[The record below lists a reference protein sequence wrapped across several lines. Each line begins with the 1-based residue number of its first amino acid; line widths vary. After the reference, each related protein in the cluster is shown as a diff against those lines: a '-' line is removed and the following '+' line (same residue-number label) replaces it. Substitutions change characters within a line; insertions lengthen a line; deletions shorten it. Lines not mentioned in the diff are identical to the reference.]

1 MGEVPEIDLH
11 TKVIKTDMATITI
24 DDVSDEGGITI
35 ESISGFKIAMDVS
48 GITLSNGAGLAPIRL
63 NPSSTSNAPT
73 SGNHKMGEL
82 FVDNAGILYYC
93 AQDGTPGIWRKVHL
107 V

>member
-1 MGEVPEIDLH
+1 
-11 TKVIKTDMATITI
+11 
-24 DDVSDEGGITI
+24 
-35 ESISGFKIAMDVS
+35 MDKKQTQT
-48 GITLSNGAGLAPIRL
+48 GITLSNGTGLAPIRL

-93 AQDGTPGIWRKVHL
+93 TQDGTPGIWRKVQL